1 MKSILLIIAEVI
13 LFLAALFILIPPVPS
28 EPSARIA
35 FLPLGLIAV
44 LLFAASRLLAWFR
57 GAETIWIIVIQ
68 SAAFYFLL
76 LFFIRGFN
84 IRNCEIAGEPKNET
98 KAYHTASAE

>member
-68 SAAFYFLL
+68 SAAFL
-76 LFFIRGFN
+76 LFAFVLYQRFQY
-84 IRNCEIAGEPKNET
+84 PKL
-98 KAYHTASAE
+98 